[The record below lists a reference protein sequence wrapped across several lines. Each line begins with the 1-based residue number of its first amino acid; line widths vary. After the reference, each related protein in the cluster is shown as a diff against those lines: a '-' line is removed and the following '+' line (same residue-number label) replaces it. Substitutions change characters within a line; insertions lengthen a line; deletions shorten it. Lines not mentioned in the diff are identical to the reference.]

1 MALEVT
7 HSSLF
12 NGLWAPVT
20 LKADFTKFH
29 FCGFFTYFTYV
40 EYSHISLCCPK
51 WFPNGPI
58 YTLLYSAAFPPELM
72 FWGWNVSDRSLKTL
86 PTLCKLLS
94 QFLPHSCGTPSSDT
108 CNKCF
113 PNQTQLGAMATT
125 LQPSLHGLP
134 YSGVTI
140 LCTFIFLFFYFFMP
154 LPTQLHSE

>member
-51 WFPNGPI
+51 WFPYGPI

-72 FWGWNVSDRSLKTL
+72 FGVGMLVIVLWK
-86 PTLCKLLS
+86 LCLHFANLCHS
-94 QFLPHSCGTPSSDT
+94 SSHIPVELPHQTPVISA
-108 CNKCF
+108 F
-113 PNQTQLGAMATT
+113 QTKHNLVQWPQLF
-125 LQPSLHGLP
+125 SLACMVFH
-134 YSGVTI
+134 
-140 LCTFIFLFFYFFMP
+140 
-154 LPTQLHSE
+154 TQE